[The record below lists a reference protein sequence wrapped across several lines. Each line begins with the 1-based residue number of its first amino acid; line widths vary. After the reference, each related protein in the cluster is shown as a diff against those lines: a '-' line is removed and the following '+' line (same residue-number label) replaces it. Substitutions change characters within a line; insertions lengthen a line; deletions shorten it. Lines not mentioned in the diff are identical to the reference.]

1 MKSLYGKICGLLF
14 AGVFA
19 VTSYPATG
27 CSPAQTPSKTQGTA
41 DKKDDGV
48 VRILAIG
55 NSFSQDAVEQYL
67 YELFDAAGIKV
78 VIGNMYIPGCPL
90 ERHYNNSVSD
100 KAEYAYRKIVD
111 GEKTNTP
118 KTKLIDALLDEP
130 WDYISLQQASGKSG
144 EYDTYNPYLKSLISY
159 LMKAVRHPYKVTIMK
174 SFQTA
179 PSAK

>member
-14 AGVFA
+14 AGFFA

-27 CSPAQTPSKTQGTA
+27 CSPAQTPSETQGTA
-41 DKKDDGV
+41 EKKDDGV
-48 VRILAIG
+48 IRILAIG

-78 VIGNMYIPGCPL
+78 VIGNMYIPGCSL
-90 ERHYNNSVSD
+90 ERHYNNSLSD

-118 KTKLIDALLDEP
+118 
-130 WDYISLQQASGKSG
+130 
-144 EYDTYNPYLKSLISY
+144 
-159 LMKAVRHPYKVTIMK
+159 
-174 SFQTA
+174 
-179 PSAK
+179 

>member
-55 NSFSQDAVEQYL
+55 NSFSQDAIENYL
-67 YELFDAAGIKV
+67 HQLASSTRFWMSRGI
-78 VIGNMYIPGCPL
+78 ISAFS
-90 ERHYNNSVSD
+90 RR
-100 KAEYAYRKIVD
+100 AENPV
-111 GEKTNTP
+111 NTTP
-118 KTKLIDALLDEP
+118 IIH
-130 WDYISLQQASGKSG
+130 ISS
-144 EYDTYNPYLKSLISY
+144 
-159 LMKAVRHPYKVTIMK
+159 H
-174 SFQTA
+174 
-179 PSAK
+179 